1 MRGAAM
7 KVGQI
12 MSMDSG
18 AILPPEF
25 TEGLAR
31 LRSEAQAM
39 PPSQLKK
46 VLTANWGPNWLGQFK
61 KFDVRPIAA
70 ASIGEVHRAQTKEGQ
85 DLAIKI

>member
-1 MRGAAM
+1 
-7 KVGQI
+7 

-70 ASIGEVHRAQTKEGQ
+70 ASIGQVHRAQTKEGQ